1 MEKVQHAEGSVP
13 PRARPASGQLSHKRR
28 VLTLGSAIL
37 AMTWLAC
44 LSVSENPFPF
54 LQRTTS
60 SAFDKAQQCA
70 IDNLHKD
77 LSFLDQAKPITAD
90 EFVGRRDR
98 LAQALAAS
106 EVDAFVLEPGY
117 TFQYVVASTAQN
129 AYKYPLADSNPD
141 TMETSHRQTGS
152 PGSLRSDPFSCLC
165 CQRHLGMAMS
175 GPRRPSCR
183 HISKKVASECLVS
196 PAETTS
202 LTS

>member
-1 MEKVQHAEGSVP
+1 MEKVQHADGSVP

-54 LQRTTS
+54 LQRTKP
-60 SAFDKAQQCA
+60 SAFDKAQRCA
-70 IDNLHKD
+70 IDNLHKN
-77 LSFLDQAKPITAD
+77 LSFLDQAKPITAE

-117 TFQYVVASTAQN
+117 TFQYVVASTAHN
-129 AYKYPLADSNPD
+129 AYIRTRWLTQSQILWKYLTD
-141 TMETSHRQTGS
+141 R
-152 PGSLRSDPFSCLC
+152 
-165 CQRHLGMAMS
+165 LGAL
-175 GPRRPSCR
+175 G
-183 HISKKVASECLVS
+183 A
-196 PAETTS
+196 
-202 LTS
+202 